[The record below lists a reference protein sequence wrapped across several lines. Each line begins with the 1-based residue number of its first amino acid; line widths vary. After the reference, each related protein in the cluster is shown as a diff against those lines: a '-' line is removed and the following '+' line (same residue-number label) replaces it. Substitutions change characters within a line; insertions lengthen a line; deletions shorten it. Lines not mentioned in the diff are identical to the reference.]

1 MKTVPGGANFLM
13 KEKENRKMKIDE
25 INKELQQ
32 KIVKMLNDAKPEE
45 KSEAI
50 YEAAAMIAAE
60 KNKGLIEELTRQNA
74 QAAADED
81 YRKALGLRKL
91 SKEEEA
97 FYERFKDI
105 KQSITASQI
114 DIIPNSIIDRT
125 LDDIKKKSDILS
137 LVAFAPADVKKWIV
151 ASHSGKAVW
160 GGITDAITGELSA
173 EISALNI
180 EQHKMTAFIV
190 IPKSIRDL
198 ALPFV
203 DRYFMAVMEEALND
217 GFVSGYLEG
226 DGKTGP
232 IGIMKKIES
241 FKEDGT
247 ASDKTVIQTVKKFSP
262 KGLAGVR
269 KTLSNDGKRVITEL
283 HLICNPLDE
292 AEYVDPAL
300 YGEAL
305 TGGYKDTSFMPIKK
319 HPEANCPK
327 GKAIFT
333 IPNAYVMGATAFRV
347 DEYKETK
354 AMDDMDLVIGKC
366 YANGRAIDDNCAV
379 VFDVTKLEEY
389 VLPVTQ
395 VTNGQTAEV

>member
-1 MKTVPGGANFLM
+1 MKA
-13 KEKENRKMKIDE
+13 KENRKMKIDE

-32 KIVKMLNDAKPEE
+32 KIVKMLDDAKPEE

-60 KNKGLIEELTRQNA
+60 KHKGLIEELTRQNA

-91 SKEEEA
+91 SKEEET

-114 DIIPNSIIDRT
+114 DIIPTSIIDRT

-180 EQHKMTAFIV
+180 EQHKMTAFII

-203 DRYFMAVMEEALND
+203 DRYFMAVMEEALQD
-217 GFVSGYLEG
+217 GFISGYLKG

-232 IGIMKKIES
+232 IGIMNKIES
-241 FKEDGT
+241 FKTDGT
-247 ASDKTVIQTVKKFSP
+247 AAAKTVIQTVKKFSP
-262 KGLAGVR
+262 KGLAEVR

-283 HLICNPLDE
+283 HLICNPMDE

-333 IPNAYVMGATAFRV
+333 IPNAYVMGATAFRI

-395 VTNGQTAEV
+395 VTNGQPAEA

>member
-1 MKTVPGGANFLM
+1 MKA
-13 KEKENRKMKIDE
+13 KENRKMKIDE

-32 KIVKMLNDAKPEE
+32 KIVKMLDDAKPEE

-60 KNKGLIEELTRQNA
+60 KHKGLIEELTRQNA

-91 SKEEEA
+91 SKEEET

-114 DIIPNSIIDRT
+114 DIIPTSIIDRT

-180 EQHKMTAFIV
+180 EQHKMTALII

-203 DRYFMAVMEEALND
+203 DRYFMAVMEEALQD
-217 GFVSGYLEG
+217 GFISGYLKG

-232 IGIMKKIES
+232 IGIMNKIES
-241 FKEDGT
+241 FKTDGT
-247 ASDKTVIQTVKKFSP
+247 AAAKTVIQTVKKFSP
-262 KGLAGVR
+262 KGLAEVR

-283 HLICNPLDE
+283 HLICNPMDE

-333 IPNAYVMGATAFRV
+333 IPNAYVMGATAFRIN
-347 DEYKETK
+347 EYKETK

-395 VTNGQTAEV
+395 VTNGQPAEA

>member
-1 MKTVPGGANFLM
+1 MRI
-13 KEKENRKMKIDE
+13 EE

-32 KIVKMLNDAKPEE
+32 KIVKMLNEAKPEE

-60 KNKGLIEELTRQNA
+60 KHKGLIEELTRQNA

-91 SKEEEA
+91 SKEEET

-114 DIIPNSIIDRT
+114 DIIPTSIIDRT

-180 EQHKMTAFIV
+180 EQHKMTALII

-203 DRYFMAVMEEALND
+203 DRYFMAVMEEALQD
-217 GFVSGYLEG
+217 GFISGYLKG

-232 IGIMKKIES
+232 IGIMNKIES
-241 FKEDGT
+241 FKTDGT
-247 ASDKTVIQTVKKFSP
+247 AAAKTVIQTVKKFSP
-262 KGLAGVR
+262 KGLAEVR

-283 HLICNPLDE
+283 HLICNPMDE

-333 IPNAYVMGATAFRV
+333 IPNAYVMGATAFRIN
-347 DEYKETK
+347 EYKETK

-395 VTNGQTAEV
+395 VTNGQPAEA

>member
-1 MKTVPGGANFLM
+1 M
-13 KEKENRKMKIDE
+13 
-25 INKELQQ
+25 
-32 KIVKMLNDAKPEE
+32 
-45 KSEAI
+45 
-50 YEAAAMIAAE
+50 
-60 KNKGLIEELTRQNA
+60 
-74 QAAADED
+74 
-81 YRKALGLRKL
+81 
-91 SKEEEA
+91 
-97 FYERFKDI
+97 
-105 KQSITASQI
+105 
-114 DIIPNSIIDRT
+114 
-125 LDDIKKKSDILS
+125 
-137 LVAFAPADVKKWIV
+137 KKWIV

-333 IPNAYVMGATAFRV
+333 IPNAYVMGPTAFRV

-379 VFDVTKLEEY
+379 VFNVTKLEEY